1 MFYLSIAFL
10 LSVFWIVL
18 SGHFDPLLLGLGLG
32 SVGLV
37 VLFLRRMDKADLEPA
52 ALFPNGR
59 MLRYLFWLGGCV
71 VRSNIDVARRIWHPA
86 LPIELRWSR
95 IDTALKSPLEKS
107 IYANSITLTPGTLT
121 TDVHEDHLFV
131 HSLSQE
137 GIDELRDGE
146 MERRISRIGL

>member
-1 MFYLSIAFL
+1 MYYLPITFF

-37 VLFLRRMDKADLEPA
+37 VLFLRRMDKADLEPEA
-52 ALFPNGR
+52 VVPNGR
-59 MLRYLFWLGGCV
+59 MLRYVFWLGGCV
-71 VRSNIDVARRIWHPA
+71 IRSNIDVARRIWHPA
-86 LPIELRWSR
+86 LPVELRWSR

-121 TDVHEDHLFV
+121 TDVHEDHLVV

-146 MERRISRIGL
+146 MERRISRIRL